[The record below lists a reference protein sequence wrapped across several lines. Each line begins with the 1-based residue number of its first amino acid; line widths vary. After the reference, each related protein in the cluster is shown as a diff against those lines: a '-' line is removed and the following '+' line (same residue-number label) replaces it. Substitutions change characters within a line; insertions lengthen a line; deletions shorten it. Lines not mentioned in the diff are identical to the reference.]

1 LGGGSNTIQ
10 NIGLLET
17 VAEVSVAFA
26 GFAGIVSVFG
36 RSRIDPEVRMWRIR
50 VMILTSLVTLLFA
63 LLPAALLES
72 GLLRES
78 AWRISTLLLSAGIA
92 AQLYLTLHWMPA
104 SFGGL
109 LATRIGVFLS
119 CSSIIFSAM
128 EFGVSLKL
136 IPLAASAAYFWGL
149 LYLLFLCAQHF
160 FRLILAVDPD
170 E

>member
-1 LGGGSNTIQ
+1 MKVRRRRRRYSTPLIADSLDGGNDTIQ

-72 GLLRES
+72 GLPHKS
-78 AWRISTLLLSAGIA
+78 AWRTSALLLSAGLA
-92 AQLYLTLHWMPA
+92 GQL
-104 SFGGL
+104 
-109 LATRIGVFLS
+109 
-119 CSSIIFSAM
+119 
-128 EFGVSLKL
+128 
-136 IPLAASAAYFWGL
+136 
-149 LYLLFLCAQHF
+149 
-160 FRLILAVDPD
+160 
-170 E
+170 